1 MLALKLGLSLVS
13 TPKLGGW
20 SPDDESSL
28 EAWYQNAV
36 GITLN
41 GSDVSQ
47 WEDSSSNS
55 YDMVQSTVTLLVVNF
70 LRFNQVRHLE
80 LRLMAVK

>member
-1 MLALKLGLSLVS
+1 MLKLGLDLSLSSIRPQGV
-13 TPKLGGW
+13 W
-20 SPDDESSL
+20 SPDDETSL

-47 WEDSSSNS
+47 WADSSLIVIIWFKQQQLSN
-55 YDMVQSTVTLLVVNF
+55 LLILLGF
-70 LRFNQVRHLE
+70 
-80 LRLMAVK
+80 

>member
-1 MLALKLGLSLVS
+1 MLALKLGMSLVS
-13 TPKLGGW
+13 SNRVGGW

-41 GSDVSQ
+41 GSDVSR
-47 WEDSSSNS
+47 WGI
-55 YDMVQSTVTLLVVNF
+55 VQVTLMIWIKQLQLSN
-70 LRFNQVRHLE
+70 LLM
-80 LRLMAVK
+80 LMAL